1 MEELL
6 KKLEEEKKKVEANLL
21 YLQAKKDTIEELL
34 SKVKGGKKEESEE

>member
-21 YLQAKKDTIEELL
+21 YLQAKRDTIEELM
-34 SKVKGGKKEESEE
+34 SKMKEGEKKESGE